1 MACKKGQSYVVE
13 KIAGKFKYIP
23 SISYIFCALLSIGN
37 PRYMNGMTHYALV
50 KMYGHLAVKVKKNVR
65 GNYYVG
71 SSLAS
76 LLKGNLW

>member
-23 SISYIFCALLSIGN
+23 SIFCALLSIGN

-50 KMYGHLAVKVKKNVR
+50 KMYGHLAVKVKKKCK
-65 GNYYVG
+65 GQ
-71 SSLAS
+71 
-76 LLKGNLW
+76 LLRR